1 MLTVNKT
8 LAVIQETGIRTAE
21 VGEAVTLRCSC
32 KNDAVTYL
40 LWYQQSLGGK
50 PHLISKR
57 IKHSTKAQISPA
69 FEKRFRVIASSEETV
84 NDLIITDL
92 LPSDS
97 GMYYCVILKYSVVEF
112 GQGVFLHVK
121 TSPSNTLSSIH
132 QPKLKLLRLGESV
145 NLSCSVYAE
154 PCAAEPK
161 LYWFRHAELQP
172 AVMYLSNRRCTSAL
186 NGTFHG
192 KYCTSYLELHHVRSS
207 DAGTYHC
214 ALASC
219 GAIVFGEG
227 TKVEIVVI
235 PILVY
240 CLSVA
245 LALSILALLVL
256 SSLVYKIKLKLLSA
270 CKGVGTHQRFSASAT
285 AMQEHD
291 AESLHYAAVSLKRS
305 NGQQLQEDTDSAC
318 VYSRVRSRKE

>member
-1 MLTVNKT
+1 MKLVLFYTGEMLTVNKT

-21 VGEAVTLRCSC
+21 VGETVTLRCSC
-32 KNDAVTYL
+32 KNDAVTYQ

-69 FEKRFRVIASSEETV
+69 FEERFRVIA
-84 NDLIITDL
+84 
-92 LPSDS
+92 
-97 GMYYCVILKYSVVEF
+97 
-112 GQGVFLHVK
+112 
-121 TSPSNTLSSIH
+121 
-132 QPKLKLLRLGESV
+132 
-145 NLSCSVYAE
+145 
-154 PCAAEPK
+154 
-161 LYWFRHAELQP
+161 
-172 AVMYLSNRRCTSAL
+172 
-186 NGTFHG
+186 
-192 KYCTSYLELHHVRSS
+192 RSS

-227 TKVEIVVI
+227 TKVEIVVF

-285 AMQEHD
+285 AM
-291 AESLHYAAVSLKRS
+291 
-305 NGQQLQEDTDSAC
+305 
-318 VYSRVRSRKE
+318 